1 MENNKYYTPS
11 TEELRVGLEY
21 ETLREMKGGT
31 MVPKEEHIE
40 RWSKEVMD
48 KWNLANILTSWPHII
63 RIKYLDTQDIEEL
76 GFKYIPDLSEG
87 DGNVRWYDLYE
98 KGNISLLHWD
108 YSDKDNKV
116 VIKRNNTIIFEG
128 TILNKSELK
137 WILTRVGVL

>member
-40 RWSKEVMD
+40 RWSKEIMD

-63 RIKYLDTQDIEEL
+63 RIKYLDAQDIEEL
-76 GFKYIPDLSEG
+76 GWEEDTLRSVPGTRRCF
-87 DGNVRWYDLYE
+87 
-98 KGNISLLHWD
+98 
-108 YSDKDNKV
+108 NKEHYTLV
-116 VIKRNNTIIFEG
+116 LFSNHKVIIRNMEYMINPIVFQG
-128 TILNKSELK
+128 TILNKSELIF
-137 WILTRVGVL
+137 ILKRVGVL

>member
-40 RWSKEVMD
+40 RWSKETMD

-63 RIKYLDTQDIEEL
+63 RIKYLDTQDIKEL
-76 GFKYIPDLSEG
+76 GFTHEG
-87 DGNVRWYDLYE
+87 VGVFMNDSGNMIAIHPDGNV
-98 KGNISLLHWD
+98 IILH
-108 YSDKDNKV
+108 SP
-116 VIKRNNTIIFEG
+116 EG
-128 TILNKSELK
+128 HCLFDGKILNKSELK
-137 WILTRVGVL
+137 WILARIGVL